1 MSTLKLSEGIWNSKE
16 LIGFLSHIGGS
27 GDEREVEEMELDVE
41 YMGPVLNELW
51 TARIAFTIYHF
62 LRKRDVY
69 SKATKH
75 TQRVKWGISAG
86 SSVFESTVVQT

>member
-1 MSTLKLSEGIWNSKE
+1 MSTLKLSEGIWNLKE

-27 GDEREVEEMELDVE
+27 GDERKVKEMELDME
-41 YMGPVLNELW
+41 YMGPVLNDLW
-51 TARIAFTIYHF
+51 TARIAFTIYYF

-75 TQRVKWGISAG
+75 TQRVKWVISAG
-86 SSVFESTVVQT
+86 SSVFEATVVQT